1 MNTPNRLVD
10 MILRGKSDQFK
21 TVMIEELRE
30 RAAIL
35 MESLFKT
42 ESKSILNTQSQEPVK
57 QIKEETVIAP
67 ILVPQFQPQN
77 SYQLKDGNIGVLDA
91 DQRQM
96 VSELYKKLNNDN
108 KQRMVKLLSE
118 SKESFNRVLNL
129 AKIEKK

>member
-67 ILVPQFQPQN
+67 ILVSQFQPQN

-129 AKIEKK
+129 AKIERK

>member
-35 MESLFKT
+35 MESLFKS
-42 ESKSILNTQSQEPVK
+42 ESKSILNSQPQEPVK

-129 AKIEKK
+129 AKIERK

>member
-129 AKIEKK
+129 AKIERK

>member
-1 MNTPNRLVD
+1 
-10 MILRGKSDQFK
+10 MILRGKNDQFK

-42 ESKSILNTQSQEPVK
+42 ESKSILNTPETPVK
-57 QIKEETVIAP
+57 RIKEEVAITP

-77 SYQLKDGNIGVLDA
+77 SYQLKDGNIGILDA
-91 DQRQM
+91 NQRQM

-129 AKIEKK
+129 AKIETK

>member
-57 QIKEETVIAP
+57 QIKEETAIAP
-67 ILVPQFQPQN
+67 ILISQFQPQN

-129 AKIEKK
+129 AKIERK

>member
-10 MILRGKSDQFK
+10 MILRGKNDQFK

-42 ESKSILNTQSQEPVK
+42 ESKSILNTPETPVK
-57 QIKEETVIAP
+57 QIKEEVAITP

-77 SYQLKDGNIGVLDA
+77 SYQLKDGNIGILDA
-91 DQRQM
+91 NQRQM

-108 KQRMVKLLSE
+108 KQRMIKLLSE

-129 AKIEKK
+129 AKLETK

>member
-1 MNTPNRLVD
+1 
-10 MILRGKSDQFK
+10 MILRGKNDQFK

-42 ESKSILNTQSQEPVK
+42 ESKSILNTQSQESVK
-57 QIKEETVIAP
+57 QIKEEVTITP
-67 ILVPQFQPQN
+67 ILVPQFQPQT
-77 SYQLKDGNIGVLDA
+77 SYQLKDGNIGILDA

-129 AKIEKK
+129 AKIERK

>member
-10 MILRGKSDQFK
+10 MILRGKNDQFK

-35 MESLFKT
+35 MESLFKS
-42 ESKSILNTQSQEPVK
+42 ESKSILNTPEKPVK
-57 QIKEETVIAP
+57 QIKEQTVITP
-67 ILVPQFQPQN
+67 ILTQQFEPQN
-77 SYQLKDGNIGVLDA
+77 TYQLKDGNIGVLDA
-91 DQRQM
+91 DQRKM

-129 AKIEKK
+129 AKIERK

>member
-10 MILRGKSDQFK
+10 MILRGKNDQFK

-42 ESKSILNTQSQEPVK
+42 ESKSILNTPETPVK
-57 QIKEETVIAP
+57 QIKEEVAITP

-77 SYQLKDGNIGVLDA
+77 SYQLKDGNIGILDA
-91 DQRQM
+91 NQRQM

-129 AKIEKK
+129 AKIERK

>member
-10 MILRGKSDQFK
+10 MILRGKNDQFK

-42 ESKSILNTQSQEPVK
+42 ESKSILNTQSQESVK
-57 QIKEETVIAP
+57 QIKEEVTITP
-67 ILVPQFQPQN
+67 ILVPQFQPQT
-77 SYQLKDGNIGVLDA
+77 SYQLKDGNIGILDA

-129 AKIEKK
+129 AKIERK

>member
-1 MNTPNRLVD
+1 
-10 MILRGKSDQFK
+10 MILRGKNDQFK

-42 ESKSILNTQSQEPVK
+42 ESKSILNTPETPVK
-57 QIKEETVIAP
+57 QIKEEVAITP

-77 SYQLKDGNIGVLDA
+77 SYQLKDGNIGILDA
-91 DQRQM
+91 NQRQM

-129 AKIEKK
+129 AKIERK

>member
-1 MNTPNRLVD
+1 

-129 AKIEKK
+129 AKIERK

>member
-1 MNTPNRLVD
+1 
-10 MILRGKSDQFK
+10 MILRGKNDQFK

-42 ESKSILNTQSQEPVK
+42 ESKSILNTPETPVK
-57 QIKEETVIAP
+57 QIKEEVAITP

-77 SYQLKDGNIGVLDA
+77 SYQLKDGNIGILDA
-91 DQRQM
+91 NQRQM

-108 KQRMVKLLSE
+108 KQRMIKLLSE

-129 AKIEKK
+129 AKLETK

>member
-10 MILRGKSDQFK
+10 MILRGKNDQFK

-42 ESKSILNTQSQEPVK
+42 ESKSILNTQSQDSVK
-57 QIKEETVIAP
+57 QIKEEVAITP
-67 ILVPQFQPQN
+67 ILIPQFQPQN
-77 SYQLKDGNIGVLDA
+77 SYQLKDGNIGILDA

-108 KQRMVKLLSE
+108 KHRMVKLLSE

-129 AKIEKK
+129 AKIERK

>member
-10 MILRGKSDQFK
+10 MILRGKNDQFK

-42 ESKSILNTQSQEPVK
+42 ESKSILNTQSQDSVK
-57 QIKEETVIAP
+57 QIKEEVAITP
-67 ILVPQFQPQN
+67 ILIPQFQPQN
-77 SYQLKDGNIGVLDA
+77 SYQLKDGNIGILDA

-129 AKIEKK
+129 AKIERK